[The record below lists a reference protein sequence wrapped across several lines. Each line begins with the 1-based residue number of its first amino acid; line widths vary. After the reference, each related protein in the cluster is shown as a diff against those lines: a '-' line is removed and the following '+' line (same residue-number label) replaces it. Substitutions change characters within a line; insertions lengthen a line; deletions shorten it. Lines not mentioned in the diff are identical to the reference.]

1 MSESAEVAELR
12 RQLED
17 EVATLRRIMEITA
30 ALNTTH
36 NLDSLLPKIM
46 GAATELLKAET
57 SSLLLVDEETGD
69 LIFKIAGEE
78 IVDQRVPMGQGIA
91 GWVVQNGEP
100 LIVNDPATDTRFF
113 GGIDEASGF
122 QTKNILA
129 VPLRVRDR
137 TIGVVE
143 VINKIAGGFS
153 GRDLERAQA
162 LTNQAAIA
170 VDNSRM
176 YARLADAVVTS
187 RMSYRL

>member
-46 GAATELLKAET
+46 AAATDLLKAET